1 METNNLYTV
10 GIVDDHHVVRQGLS
24 MLIQSFGGF
33 RIIFQCSDGGRVMEQ
48 LQNGN
53 LPDLLLL
60 DQNMPEV
67 DGYATARYIHQYFPT
82 IRVLVVSMYDT
93 DSFLIRLLN
102 AGVRG
107 FVRKDADPSELR
119 LAMQTIMRDGFYHSN
134 NTAGR
139 ITTTYRSPLRDELLG
154 KRMLSD
160 QEIEFLKLVTS
171 EATYKAIAAIMSI
184 PMRSLDTIRDNL
196 FIRLGVKNR
205 VGLAVY
211 AIRSGIIH
219 I

>member
-1 METNNLYTV
+1 METNNTYTV
-10 GIVDDHHVVRQGLS
+10 GVVDDHNIMRQGLT

-33 RIIFQCSDGGRVMEQ
+33 NVMFESSDGAQVMEQ
-48 LQNGN
+48 LQTGN
-53 LPDLLLL
+53 IPDLLLL

-67 DGYATARYIHQYFPT
+67 DGYSTAKYIRQYYPT
-82 IRVLVVSMYDT
+82 IKILVVSMYDT

-102 AGVRG
+102 AGARG
-107 FVRKDADPSELR
+107 FVRKDAESTELK
-119 LAMQTIMRDGFYHSN
+119 LAMQTIMREGFYHSN

-154 KRMLSD
+154 KRTLSD
-160 QEIEFLKLVTS
+160 QEIEFLKLITS
-171 EATYKAIAAIMSI
+171 EATYKAIASIMCI

-205 VGLAVY
+205 VGLAMY
-211 AIRSGIIH
+211 AIRSGIVH

>member
-1 METNNLYTV
+1 MQQPSTYTV
-10 GIVDDHHVVRQGLS
+10 GIADDHHVMRQGLNL
-24 MLIQSFGGF
+24 LINSFGGF
-33 RIIFQCSDGGRVMEQ
+33 SVLFESGNGGQVMEQ
-48 LQNGN
+48 LQGGRV
-53 LPDLLLL
+53 PDLMLL

-67 DGYATARYIHQYFPT
+67 DGYATARYMHQYYPSSR
-82 IRVLVVSMYDT
+82 ILILSMYDT

-102 AGVRG
+102 AGARG
-107 FVRKDADPSELR
+107 FIKKDADPSELR
-119 LAMQTIMRDGFYHSN
+119 LAMQTIMREGYYHSN

-154 KRMLSD
+154 KRTLTD
-160 QEIEFLKLVTS
+160 QEIEFLKLITTES
-171 EATYKAIAAIMSI
+171 TYKAIASIMCI

-205 VGLAVY
+205 VGLAMY
-211 AIRSGIIH
+211 AIRSGIVH

>member
-1 METNNLYTV
+1 MQQPSTYTV
-10 GIVDDHHVVRQGLS
+10 GIADDHHVMRQGLNL
-24 MLIQSFGGF
+24 LINSFGGF
-33 RIIFQCSDGGRVMEQ
+33 SVLFESGNGGQVMEHLQAGRV
-48 LQNGN
+48 
-53 LPDLLLL
+53 PDLMLL

-67 DGYATARYIHQYFPT
+67 DGYATARYMHQYYPSSR
-82 IRVLVVSMYDT
+82 ILIVSMYDT

-102 AGVRG
+102 AGARG
-107 FVRKDADPSELR
+107 FIKKDADPSELR
-119 LAMQTIMRDGFYHSN
+119 LAMQTIMREGYYHSN

-154 KRMLSD
+154 KRTLTD
-160 QEIEFLKLVTS
+160 QEIEFLKLIATES
-171 EATYKAIAAIMSI
+171 TYKAIAAIMCI

-205 VGLAVY
+205 VGLAMY
-211 AIRSGIIH
+211 AIRSGIVH

>member
-1 METNNLYTV
+1 MQQPSTFTV
-10 GIVDDHHVVRQGLS
+10 GIADDHHVMRQGLTL
-24 MLIQSFGGF
+24 LINSFGGF
-33 RIIFQCSDGGRVMEQ
+33 SVLFESGNGGQVMEQ
-48 LQNGN
+48 LQAGRV
-53 LPDLLLL
+53 PDLMLL

-67 DGYATARYIHQYFPT
+67 DGYATARYMHQYYPSSR
-82 IRVLVVSMYDT
+82 ILIVSMYDT

-102 AGVRG
+102 AGARG
-107 FVRKDADPSELR
+107 FVKKDADPSELR
-119 LAMQTIMRDGFYHSN
+119 LAMQTIMREGYYHSN

-154 KRMLSD
+154 KRTLTD
-160 QEIEFLKLVTS
+160 QEIEFLKLITT
-171 EATYKAIAAIMSI
+171 EATYKAIAAIMCI

-205 VGLAVY
+205 VGLAMY
-211 AIRSGIIH
+211 AIRSGIVH

>member
-1 METNNLYTV
+1 METNNIYTV
-10 GIVDDHHVVRQGLS
+10 GVVDDHNIMRQGLAL
-24 MLIQSFGGF
+24 LIHSFGGF
-33 RIIFQCSDGGRVMEQ
+33 SVMFESSDGAQVMEQ
-48 LQNGN
+48 LQTGN
-53 LPDLLLL
+53 IPDLLLL

-67 DGYATARYIHQYFPT
+67 DGYATAKYIRQYYPA
-82 IRVLVVSMYDT
+82 IRILVVSMYDT

-102 AGVRG
+102 AGARG
-107 FVRKDADPSELR
+107 FVRKDAEPTELK
-119 LAMQTIMRDGFYHSN
+119 LAMQTIMREGFYHSN

-154 KRMLSD
+154 KRTLSD
-160 QEIEFLKLVTS
+160 QEIEFLKLITS
-171 EATYKAIAAIMSI
+171 EATYKAIASIMCI

-205 VGLAVY
+205 VGLAMY
-211 AIRSGIIH
+211 AIRSGIVH

>member
-1 METNNLYTV
+1 METNNIYTV
-10 GIVDDHHVVRQGLS
+10 GVVDDHNIMRQGLT
-24 MLIQSFGGF
+24 MLIHSFGGF
-33 RIIFQCSDGGRVMEQ
+33 NVMFESSDGAQVMEQ
-48 LQNGN
+48 LQTGN
-53 LPDLLLL
+53 IPDLLLL

-67 DGYATARYIHQYFPT
+67 DGYSTAKYIRQYYPT

-102 AGVRG
+102 AGARG
-107 FVRKDADPSELR
+107 FVRKDAEPTELK
-119 LAMQTIMRDGFYHSN
+119 LAMQTIMREGFYHSN

-154 KRMLSD
+154 KRTLSD
-160 QEIEFLKLVTS
+160 QEIEFLKLITS
-171 EATYKAIAAIMSI
+171 EATYKAIASIMCI

-205 VGLAVY
+205 VGLAMY
-211 AIRSGIIH
+211 AIRSGIVH